1 MRPDK
6 IYTPD
11 AADIHDT
18 KLYVM
23 TVKDSTY
30 IHNIVTCKNGRR
42 VRKEWQDLVNNL
54 RNGKTAILYE
64 SIYKI
69 DLLKLNKAVIKQLC
83 YDNFCSTPDKIIETM
98 SYFADAN
105 SRCKDDESWSMPIFT
120 LDENKIIEIQT
131 KIIKYINCNDFKIHQ
146 IPDGYQIIFKNED
159 HSYEIMKILKQYQ
172 ETRNREVMLP
182 IAWQTKK

>member
-6 IYTPD
+6 IYAPKK
-11 AADIHDT
+11 ADIHDT

-30 IHNIVTCKNGRR
+30 MHNIVTCKNGRR
-42 VRKEWQDLVNNL
+42 VRKEWQDWVNNL

-83 YDNFCSTPDKIIETM
+83 YDDFHSTPDKIIETM
-98 SYFADAN
+98 NYFADAN
-105 SRCKDDESWSMPIFT
+105 SRCKDDESWSRPVFT
-120 LDENKIIEIQT
+120 LDKNKMTEIKT
-131 KIIKYINCNDFKIHQ
+131 KILKYVNRKDFSIHE
-146 IPDGYQIIFKNED
+146 IPDGYQFVFKNWE
-159 HSYEIMKILKQYQ
+159 HSDEIMRILKQYQ
-172 ETRNREVMLP
+172 ETCSNEVMLP
-182 IAWQTKK
+182 IAWQTKQ